1 MYSIFE
7 LTYFNSIMLSTNF
20 SAVGS
25 FSAIR
30 MVLLFFTSL
39 SNINITWLMLVV
51 PSPLTGLSKI

>member
-1 MYSIFE
+1 MYSIFG

-20 SAVGS
+20 SAVVS

-30 MVLLFFTSL
+30 IVLLFFTSL